1 MRTNCGYLQSLNL
14 AGSPQDLRTRGSGE
28 GMLAVQTRGQL
39 RRQARPVGVN
49 QARRADTWLN
59 VVSHANLYKYF
70 AQIVDKKQQVWHLLT
85 RGKKYTNEG

>member
-1 MRTNCGYLQSLNL
+1 
-14 AGSPQDLRTRGSGE
+14 
-28 GMLAVQTRGQL
+28 MLAVQTRGQL

-59 VVSHANLYKYF
+59 IVSHANLYKYL